1 MASRPLPL
9 PIWDRQARQR
19 ISEFMED
26 SHSTYESRP
35 RRSLNQLLES
45 HPLYD
50 WTLAAYQ
57 NSHRSA
63 RKIEPFIRKHNI
75 DMLEFEPVQSLLC
88 RLLRTPLSV
97 RGPPLSLR
105 SRSMGAFAEARYLGW
120 ARVREDQQFPVKR
133 ASLNAAQILG
143 GAQLGRAF
151 ADGRACVVGAPSARR
166 LPPRALFR

>member
-9 PIWDRQARQR
+9 PIWDRQARKR

-35 RRSLNQLLES
+35 WRSLNQLLES

-50 WTLAAYQ
+50 WMLAAYQ

-75 DMLEFEPVQSLLC
+75 DMSEFEPVQYRSYADFFE
-88 RLLRTPLSV
+88 RRFRPGSAAFPLITT
-97 RGPPLSLR
+97 RWGR
-105 SRSMGAFAEARYLGW
+105 SPRPDTW
-120 ARVREDQQFPVKR
+120 
-133 ASLNAAQILG
+133 
-143 GAQLGRAF
+143 
-151 ADGRACVVGAPSARR
+151 DGRVFGRISSFRSKE
-166 LPPRALFR
+166 PP